1 MTIRKV
7 PFKEPRFQITRSIT
21 VLIRIAPDFYEKL
34 EKHHGM
40 DKEKDHPHHRDQGQG
55 RQDHH
60 QEAGDPPDP
69 DQGGQDPGRHQDHQE
84 GEGEPLPASW
94 RAGGSP
100 VPGRCLCPT
109 PGQGQRGR
117 IISSTKTKIYLTKV
131 SSN

>member
-1 MTIRKV
+1 MIIREV
-7 PFKEPRFQITRSIT
+7 PSQEPRIHIICSIT
-21 VLIRIAPDFYEKL
+21 VLIRIAPDFYLKW
-34 EKHHGM
+34 EKHLGM
-40 DKEKDHPHHRDQGQG
+40 KEKEKGHLHHRDQG
-55 RQDHH
+55 QDHH

-100 VPGRCLCPT
+100 APGRCLCPT

-117 IISSTKTKIYLTKV
+117 I
-131 SSN
+131 